1 MSSVKINDRK
11 GASAIE
17 FAIILP
23 VLVVLLFGALEYGLL
38 IYNQQVI
45 TNAGRE
51 GARAGIT
58 GATNIDQIVKNYC
71 DGRLMTW
78 ADGTWHDG
86 DGNPPDVTTSGVG
99 GVFPNDLTV
108 TVRYIHNFLVAGIIG
123 FDQKTLENATVMK
136 MEKSP

>member
-1 MSSVKINDRK
+1 MKINDRK

-58 GATNIDQIVKNYC
+58 GAGAANIDQIVKNYC
-71 DGRLMTW
+71 DGCLMTW
-78 ADGTWHDG
+78 ADGIWHVT

-108 TVRYIHNFLVAGIIG
+108 TVRYIHNFLMAGIIG